1 MSELPFTAPGCGA
14 GDPTGPEIPAETLTN
29 LCVIDRSVLAEA
41 MTGGMSTPFFRF
53 LRVLEPILAALAL
66 GLLLWAILARR
77 GTGPV
82 LWGGFLLTMVLFF
95 YFQQILL
102 YPRRAVKNQLTRQI
116 LEDGIDRLE
125 NRLYFTDENVANRRG
140 QGDTL
145 LHMDYSKI
153 KRVSGTPR
161 LILLTTRAN
170 RIIPLDRAG
179 FSGGTAEDL
188 LRLLREKAPG
198 AKFQL

>member
-1 MSELPFTAPGCGA
+1 MTELPFIAPGYEAREPEEPQVPAGA
-14 GDPTGPEIPAETLTN
+14 LTN
-29 LCVIDRSVLAEA
+29 LCVIDKSVLAEA
-41 MTGGMSTPFFRF
+41 MAGAMRTPFLRF

-77 GTGPV
+77 GAGPV
-82 LWGGFLLTMVLFF
+82 LWGAFLLTMVLFF
-95 YFQQILL
+95 YLQQFIL
-102 YPRRAVKNQLTRQI
+102 YPRRAVRNQLTRQI
-116 LEDGIDRLE
+116 LEDGTDRLE
-125 NRLYFTDENVANRRG
+125 NRLYFTEENVANRRG
-140 QGDTL
+140 QGDAL

-153 KRVSGTPR
+153 KRVSGTKR

-170 RIIPLDRAG
+170 RVIPLDRAG

-198 AKFQL
+198 AKYQL